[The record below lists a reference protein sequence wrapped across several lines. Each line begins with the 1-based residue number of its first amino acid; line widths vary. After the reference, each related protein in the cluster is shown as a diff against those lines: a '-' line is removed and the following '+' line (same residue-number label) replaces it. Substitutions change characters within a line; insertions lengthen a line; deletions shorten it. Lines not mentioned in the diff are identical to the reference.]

1 MSTSSS
7 TPSSPLLFSPSDL
20 TPSSSPFVSLATQ
33 RQTEK
38 RWCYVTSFVVVWAIA
53 STMVFAVQ
61 QAKGQEHETSSDG
74 DHSTITNIPLNASF
88 TPWAQ
93 TVLALSDHTCVLA
106 SETGAAWLGCTLPNP
121 CGGDGGHEGAHI
133 SFDGKTFTVNLGT
146 SGGQVELSSRRPDG
160 TYNSEVSVKF
170 PDTNPYT
177 SAMQFKYTYDAN
189 GRQTL
194 ESPDCS
200 ASCTTDVCSLCDGRY
215 VLSNDE
221 AKYEVTVETQ
231 GQKVVLQRPIQP
243 LTTVSISTNAL
254 FRGCALGV
262 RTPWFAPI
270 WVGTNTYRCRSGRRI
285 HHSRR

>member
-1 MSTSSS
+1 MSTSSF

-38 RWCYVTSFVVVWAIA
+38 RWCYVTCFVVLWAIA

-61 QAKGQEHETSSDG
+61 QAKRQDDDTPTDG
-74 DHSTITNIPLNASF
+74 GHTTITNIPLNASF

-93 TVLALSDHTCVLA
+93 TILALTDHTCVLA
-106 SETGAAWLGCTLPNP
+106 SETGAAWSGCTLSNP
-121 CGGDGGHEGAHI
+121 CGGDKGHEGAHI
-133 SFDGKTFTVNLGT
+133 SYDGKTFTVNLGT
-146 SGGQVELSSRRPDG
+146 SGGQVQLSSRRPDG
-160 TYNSEVSVKF
+160 TYNSAVSVKF
-170 PDTNPYT
+170 SDTTAYKHP
-177 SAMQFKYTYDAN
+177 MQFKYTYDAN

-221 AKYEVTVETQ
+221 SKYEVTVQTQ
-231 GQKVVLQRPIQP
+231 GQTVVLQRPAQP
-243 LTTVSISTNAL
+243 LTTVSIFTNTL
-254 FRGCALGV
+254 FRGCALSA
-262 RTPWFAPI
+262 RTPWFTPL
-270 WVGTNTYRCRSGRRI
+270 WVGTNTYRCRSGRRS